1 MNLTQRGRWW
11 VWRGNLDEA
20 WCGNS
25 KRLAAASQE
34 IKEDEMVAMGRELDE
49 DGTATTIGQEVN

>member
-1 MNLTQRGRWW
+1 M
-11 VWRGNLDEA
+11 WRGNLDEA

-34 IKEDEMVAMGRELDE
+34 IKEDEMVAIGWAPDE
-49 DGTATTIGQEVN
+49 DGTATTLGQEVN

>member
-1 MNLTQRGRWW
+1 M
-11 VWRGNLDEA
+11 WRGDLDEA

-25 KRLAAASQE
+25 KRLAVASQE

-49 DGTATTIGQEVN
+49 DGTAMTIGQEVN